1 MVLNAT
7 FNNIS
12 VISWR
17 SVLLVKET
25 GEPGENHRPV
35 VSHWQIL
42 SHNALHLALIEVRT
56 RNISGDSR
64 RESNYHT
71 ITLYLIVIFFFIVV
85 PLWPDGSGKAL
96 WWNKNKTK
104 DKQTPPPQKKNKKKK
119 ENENSVY

>member
-1 MVLNAT
+1 MLNAT

-12 VISWR
+12 FISWR

-71 ITLYLIVIFFFIVV
+71 ITLYLIVIFFLLLSLSDRMEVV
-85 PLWPDGSGKAL
+85 KHYGEI
-96 WWNKNKTK
+96 KTK
-104 DKQTPPPQKKNKKKK
+104 QKTNKHPPPKKKKKKKK